1 VVFLKIGWSPES
13 GEDAARD
20 SAAIGGFKTTNNAG
34 IQGAK
39 PLNVLRPDQGSCTA
53 NAVTRPAATAS
64 VVANASISTKARLP
78 VTAP

>member
-1 VVFLKIGWSPES
+1 MVFLKIGWSPES

-39 PLNVLRPDQGSCTA
+39 PPIVLRLDHGSCAT
-53 NAVTRPAATAS
+53 NAAIRPAAAAS
-64 VVANASISTKARLP
+64 VVAVVSIRTKARLP
-78 VTAP
+78 VTAA